1 MMMLFLSNDSSLEN
15 SSWKPSVSFV
25 NLNGSRIMSP
35 SEEIAAAK
43 WLSLAISMPTLIFM
57 RLYLSFLKS
66 DIMMSTIDYL
76 MVMA

>member
-35 SEEIAAAK
+35 LEEIAAAK
-43 WLSLAISMPTLIFM
+43 WLSLAISMPT
-57 RLYLSFLKS
+57 
-66 DIMMSTIDYL
+66 
-76 MVMA
+76 